1 MQGGNGADVIF
12 AQVASKSQTPATEQY
27 SESTFLRLAG
37 GAITLMAIGQKA
49 LDLPAD
55 GSWAVFELQ
64 RTRGK
69 FGAIKRW
76 GWCVAIKDQE
86 TDNPHFDVSW
96 QREFAAQSV
105 GGGVS
110 RNGQKR

>member
-1 MQGGNGADVIF
+1 MSDVFDLIF

-27 SESTFLRLAG
+27 SESTFVRLGG
-37 GAITLMAIGQKA
+37 GAVTLMAIGQKA

-69 FGAIKRW
+69 FGAIRRW
-76 GWCVAIKDQE
+76 GWLNKIDDQN
-86 TDNPHFDVSW
+86 TDRPRFDVAW
-96 QREFAAQSV
+96 QREFSAQSV
-105 GGGVS
+105 GGGVE
-110 RNGQKR
+110 RNGQIRK